1 MVGVAEN
8 LIATQPMRLGAETF
22 STPNWE
28 LKGWRIPSE
37 LLVFIA
43 HRKPY
48 KPEFWYQWKKEAG
61 VLGATVI
68 AAE

>member
-48 KPEFWYQWKKEAG
+48 KPEF
-61 VLGATVI
+61 
-68 AAE
+68 